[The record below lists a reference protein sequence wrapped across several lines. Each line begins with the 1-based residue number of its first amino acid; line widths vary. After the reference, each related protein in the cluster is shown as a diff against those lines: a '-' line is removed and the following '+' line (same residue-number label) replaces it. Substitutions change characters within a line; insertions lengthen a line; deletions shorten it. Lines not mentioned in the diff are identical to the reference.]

1 MFLHIGGDVII
12 PIKDVIGIFDLSSA
26 ENSATTE
33 FLSVAKEEGF
43 IIDRIDG
50 EKKSFILVNEQIYLS
65 PIASS
70 TLRKRWEFGIKGWEI
85 ELERLEETV

>member
-12 PIKDVIGIFDLSSA
+12 PLKDVIGIFDLSSA
-26 ENSATTE
+26 ENSATSE

-43 IIDRIDG
+43 IVDQIDG
-50 EKKSFILVNEQIYLS
+50 EKKSFILVNDRIYLS

-70 TLRKRWEFGIKGWEI
+70 TLRKRWVSGTKGWES
-85 ELERLEETV
+85 EPEQPEEIM